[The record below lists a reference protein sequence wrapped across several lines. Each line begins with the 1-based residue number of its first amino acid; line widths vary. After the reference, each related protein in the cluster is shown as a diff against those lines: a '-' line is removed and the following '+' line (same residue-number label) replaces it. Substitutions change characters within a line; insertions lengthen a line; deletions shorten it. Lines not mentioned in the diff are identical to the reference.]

1 MSRSENAGDF
11 ARVFDGIAL
20 TRALAAGFAAAFVF
34 ATLLTPYHA
43 AHQRHGQR
51 AASETVGSF
60 QNGGAGVYEIRES
73 STPELSSA
81 PRLCAL
87 HLVCSSAAEPD
98 VMLKLIALVD
108 ASDER
113 ETGGIAILSAV

>member
-11 ARVFDGIAL
+11 ARVYDGIAL